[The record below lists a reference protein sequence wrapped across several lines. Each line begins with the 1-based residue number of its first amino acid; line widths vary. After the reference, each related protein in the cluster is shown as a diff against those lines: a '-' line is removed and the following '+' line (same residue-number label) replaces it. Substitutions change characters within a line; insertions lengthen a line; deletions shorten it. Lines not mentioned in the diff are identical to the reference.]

1 MSYLIV
7 GLYLLVAILVN
18 AFMRASFEKNKTK
31 SWVYKVYLIH
41 TDEDFTACNLASAIW
56 IAALPIFISMYILRI
71 NVIPYILNP
80 LIKMFLYLM
89 DDERKTN
96 KIQNKKDNTP
106 TTF

>member
-1 MSYLIV
+1 MSYLIP

-31 SWVYKVYLIH
+31 SWVYKTYIIH
-41 TDEDFTACNLASAIW
+41 DQDFTGVNMASAMW
-56 IAALPIFISMYILRI
+56 IIALPIFLSMYILRI
-71 NVIPYILNP
+71 SITPYILNP
-80 LIKMFLYLM
+80 LTKMFLYLM
-89 DDERKTN
+89 DDSRKAT